1 MRRNRGY
8 VIVELIAALFV
19 LSVGFGIVCSVLINS
34 AAKLKEYDRAVTAR
48 IIAANHLA
56 HLKHAVRESTPPPTR
71 ERVSASSPMA
81 ERLPAFEGWGEVH
94 DVRDGL
100 KQIEVVVKWKERGGV
115 RTVRL
120 RSLVARVNL

>member
-1 MRRNRGY
+1 MRRNKGY
-8 VIVELIAALFV
+8 IIIELIAAMFV
-19 LSVGFGIVCSVLINS
+19 LSVGFGIVCSVLVSS
-34 AAKLKEYDRAVTAR
+34 AAKLREFDNAVTAK

-56 HLKHAVRESTPPPTR
+56 QLKHGVHEGTAPATGERLNAV
-71 ERVSASSPMA
+71 SPMA
-81 ERLPAFEGWGEVH
+81 ERLPGFTGWGEVK

-120 RSLVARVNL
+120 RSLVARVES